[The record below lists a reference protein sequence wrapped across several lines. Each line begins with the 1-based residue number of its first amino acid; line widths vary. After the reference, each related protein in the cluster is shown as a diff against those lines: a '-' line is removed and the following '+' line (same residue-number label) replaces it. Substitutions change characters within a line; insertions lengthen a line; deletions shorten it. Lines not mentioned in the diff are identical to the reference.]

1 MEKIDVNGRVIISKC
16 ADNLVNLSF
25 VLENTEYEVTMETED
40 FFNSLMETLQTRH
53 LTKVKAEIETHP
65 ACCEH
70 PEGCP

>member
-1 MEKIDVNGRVIISKC
+1 MEKINVNGRVVTSKC

-25 VLENTEYEVTMETED
+25 VFENTEYEVTMETED
-40 FFNSLMETLQTRH
+40 FFNNLMKTLQGNK
-53 LTKVKAEIETHP
+53 LTFTDAEIFTHP